1 MRPQTGHRFCS
12 ITNIELVR
20 APEVPC
26 RTVGECSLRAEWAPM
41 NWDRVKSL
49 WGVVMRRRQRRRGQ
63 NQADAAAAIA
73 KEADEKRL
81 AEWLAREHKADPIH
95 K

>member
-1 MRPQTGHRFCS
+1 
-12 ITNIELVR
+12 
-20 APEVPC
+20 
-26 RTVGECSLRAEWAPM
+26 M